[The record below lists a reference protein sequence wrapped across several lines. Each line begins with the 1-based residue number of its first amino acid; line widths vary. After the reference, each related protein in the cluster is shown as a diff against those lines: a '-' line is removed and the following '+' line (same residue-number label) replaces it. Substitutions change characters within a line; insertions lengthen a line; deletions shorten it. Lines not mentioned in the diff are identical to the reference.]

1 MSVLLLILG
10 AYFALVALFLLC
22 PLPYPLPTESDYAH
36 ATFPSWHLYYF
47 HKYLHPITRAA
58 RGSGLEEHFQNLPAL
73 PESSQLKD
81 VRRIS
86 ITAVGDLWSQKDL
99 TDDQSKSLWEE
110 VGRQV
115 FSGDVRIGN
124 LEFVIQT
131 TDAPKSRMVHCVS
144 EKGGLPMT
152 GDDRFGR
159 FTFVSLGNNH
169 VNDFSS
175 EGLIQTRHYLDRLGI
190 LHAGAGRTDPEQ
202 ERFLILTRNGIK
214 VALLSYAYTVNGLS
228 MEEGLERG
236 INVVR
241 FNALKDED
249 YDPSL
254 IHRDIALARE
264 RGADLIVCSNHW
276 GLDFE
281 CFPPP
286 RLVRRAHDLID
297 AGVDIIVG
305 HHPHVINPVDIY
317 EAKDGRKGLILYSLG
332 NMALFSFP
340 RAIAKMGMVAD
351 ITVEVGID
359 NTGARKV
366 LVTACR
372 LMPTYLS
379 MKTGPD
385 RNEYRILP
393 LFREAERI
401 RQGNPSPYL
410 STKDTRR
417 ILYLEALFRR
427 RFVQKNLTY
436 M

>member
-1 MSVLLLILG
+1 MNVILTILG
-10 AYFALVALFLLC
+10 AYIALVLLFLLC

-36 ATFPSWHLYYF
+36 ASFPSWHLYYF
-47 HKYLHPITRAA
+47 HKYMHPITRAA
-58 RGSGLEEHFQNLPAL
+58 RGSGLEERFQDLPAL
-73 PESSQLKD
+73 PESSHLKD
-81 VRRIS
+81 ATKIS
-86 ITAVGDLWSQKDL
+86 ITAVGDLWSQNDL
-99 TDDQSKSLWEE
+99 TDDQGKSLWEE

-115 FSGDVRIGN
+115 FSGDISLAN

-131 TDAPKSRMVHCVS
+131 SNEPKSRMVHCVS

-159 FTFVSLGNNH
+159 FSFMSLGNNH
-169 VNDFSS
+169 IFDSSS
-175 EGLIQTRHYLDRLGI
+175 EGMNDTRRFLDGLGI
-190 LHAGAGRTDPEQ
+190 SHAGASGTDPGQ
-202 ERFLILTRNGIK
+202 DGFPILTRNGIK
-214 VALLSYAYTVNGLS
+214 VALLSYSYTINGLS
-228 MEEGLERG
+228 MQEGLERG
-236 INVVR
+236 VNLVR

-254 IHRDIALARE
+254 IHRDIAKARE

-286 RLVRRAHDLID
+286 RLVKRAHDLID

-332 NMALFSFP
+332 NVALFSFP

-351 ITVEVGID
+351 ITVEAGTD
-359 NTGARKV
+359 DTGARKV
-366 LVTACR
+366 LVTACS

-385 RNEYRILP
+385 ENEYRVLP
-393 LFREAERI
+393 LFREAEAI
-401 RQGNPSPYL
+401 RQGNPPPYL
-410 STKDTRR
+410 SKGDARR
-417 ILYLEALFRR
+417 ILYLDTLFRKH
-427 RFVQKNLTY
+427 FVQENLTY